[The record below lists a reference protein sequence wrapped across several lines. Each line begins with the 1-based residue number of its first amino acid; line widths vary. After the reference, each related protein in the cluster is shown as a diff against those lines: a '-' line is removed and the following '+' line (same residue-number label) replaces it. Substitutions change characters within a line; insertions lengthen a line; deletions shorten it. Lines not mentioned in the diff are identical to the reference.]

1 MTTTPILKNNTT
13 IASLP
18 IYDSF
23 MLEWELMAAKVIV
36 ADFEWPEYVEVPV
49 GAYIDGKGER
59 FTINT
64 VPNITKQADNSFKYS
79 VRFESELYRLYD
91 KKLRHLNSRTF
102 QFYGTLA
109 EFANLIIS
117 NVNEIAPGHTAGE
130 IDNLPAKTINFSSHT
145 CRTAL
150 DTVAEAFGVEWD
162 FRSKTLSF
170 KKKIGRDTTHVF
182 EVGRGKGLYTLS
194 REYQNDK
201 NIVTRAYGFG
211 SSRNLPEGY
220 TGTELAL
227 PEGYLEKN
235 VDLYG
240 VKEGDYVN
248 EDIYAKVDSA
258 ITGFTPWTEGAG
270 TFKVQDSTLN
280 FNINDNL
287 SPLTAK
293 LSFTSGELQGQEFEI
308 VKFDNATKTYT
319 LKTFVDTSTG
329 RTLPDAVL
337 GAANGDTYTL
347 FDIYMPAERN
357 AAAITELRAA
367 TQAWLDENS
376 VPQVKYSLEID
387 PLHARNN
394 SVLPEPG
401 DRVRVIDGDLGI
413 DIMIRV
419 TKVNYPY
426 SFPDELT
433 PNTKINIEIANF
445 IPYTTTERIINNVI
459 ENKNALVEA
468 KAKND
473 IAQMAL
479 EAIRSKTGIDWLA
492 PGTILIDPAT
502 GLIASS
508 LIIADMVVARQ
519 VRTAITGARTEMY
532 GSTTDTY
539 NANNVLAS
547 RRTTNEAGLMTEVWY
562 NPNGDPIYEIGQ
574 LGPRWFENVEP
585 SWTATKFRS
594 LLTNPNANFAAL
606 ADAVNNSVTCFINQN
621 GNQYVGIEAN
631 KTAYLY
637 NAGQNPSAEFNRPY
651 EAFKNTSGSIQG
663 DNIPDGWY
671 MFADT
676 VLQTGVSSG
685 PGVTTAKIVDARFG
699 YAMQGGMT
707 TTGGQGGETVTVST
721 LADFTAA
728 LSGSTPRI
736 VQYNGNLTSAT
747 AAFINIGSN
756 KTILGMPGSSMTGI
770 GLLAYGTSNIIIRNM
785 TISDVQQYSNIVI
798 KESAHHVWVDHCTL
812 KSDRDHGDQGYGYYD
827 GLLDVGNKADY
838 VTLTFNKLMDNSVA
852 MLIGFKDETPEDV
865 NYLKT
870 TVAYNYFLRCS
881 ERQPTGRFTQDI
893 HVMNNYHYDGGY
905 AVGATMGTT
914 IRTDNNH
921 YENINMVFRSDF
933 NGNPPGSNPGYISG
947 RETNKYTNCQD
958 VYGHLS
964 TAPVTR
970 TPPYDY
976 TTDYLRPVDD
986 VKAYVM
992 EQAGAT
998 LTEAQLLDFTTPA
1011 PSGATV
1017 TTGGLGEGEPGY
1029 ILEFKYMTG
1038 GKVTNGM
1045 TGVKSLEPTHA
1056 CTFEY

>member
-18 IYDSF
+18 VYDTF

-36 ADFEWPEYVEVPV
+36 ADFEWPEYVDVPV
-49 GAYIDGKGER
+49 GAYIDRKGER

-64 VPNITKQADNSFKYS
+64 VPNVTKEADNSFKYS
-79 VRFESELYRLYD
+79 VRFESDLYRLYD

-102 QFYGTLA
+102 QFYGTLL

-117 NVNEIAPGHTAGE
+117 NINEIAPGHTVGE
-130 IDNLPAKTINFSSHT
+130 VDNLPAKTINFSSHT
-145 CRTAL
+145 CIMAV

-162 FRSKTLSF
+162 FRNKTLSF

-182 EVGRGKGLYTLS
+182 EVGRGKGLYTLT

-201 NIVTRAYGFG
+201 NIVTRAYGYG

-220 TGTELAL
+220 TGTELSL
-227 PEGYLEKN
+227 PEGYMEKN

-287 SPLTAK
+287 SPLNAK

-357 AAAITELRAA
+357 TAAITELRAA

-394 SVLPEPG
+394 SIMLEPG
-401 DRVRVIDGDLGI
+401 DRIQLVDAQLGI
-413 DIMIRV
+413 DLIIRV
-419 TKVNYPY
+419 TKVSYPIN
-426 SFPDELT
+426 FPEELT

-445 IPYTTTERIINNVI
+445 IPYTTTERIINSVI
-459 ENKNALVEA
+459 ENKSALTNAKTKSDITQMAVEA
-468 KAKND
+468 
-473 IAQMAL
+473 L
-479 EAIRSKTGIDWLA
+479 RSKTGIDWLP

-685 PGVTTAKIVDARFG
+685 PGATTPKIVDARFG
-699 YAMQGGMT
+699 YATQGGTMP
-707 TTGGQGGETVTVST
+707 TGGQGGTIMPVTTIEQLRNACQNQNDARLIVVEVTVQG
-721 LADFTAA
+721 FV
-728 LSGSTPRI
+728 GEI
-736 VQYNGNLTSAT
+736 IWV
-747 AAFINIGSN
+747 GSN
-756 KTILGMPGSSMTGI
+756 KTVVCKPGVEILGACLKAGAGADPHN
-770 GLLAYGTSNIIIRNM
+770 NIIFRN
-785 TISDVQQYSNIVI
+785 IKSRDVRTNTNLLVRDG
-798 KESAHHVWVDHCTL
+798 AHHVWIDHCEG
-812 KSDRDHGDQGYGYYD
+812 SADRDHGWDGYYD
-827 GLLDVGNKADY
+827 GLLDIGRGASY
-838 VTLTFNKLMDNSVA
+838 VTCTFNRLHDSHIPMQMGFDNSHTED
-852 MLIGFKDETPEDV
+852 IGKIKVT
-865 NYLKT
+865 L
-870 TVAYNYFLRCS
+870 AYNWYHDVS
-881 ERQPTGRFTQDI
+881 ERQPSGRYGEI
-893 HVMNNYHYDGGY
+893 HCFNNYHHNAGY
-905 AVGATMGTT
+905 SIASAMNAQF
-914 IRTDNNH
+914 RLDNNH
-921 YENINMVFRSDF
+921 FDNVTIPVRTDINDV
-933 NGNPPGSNPGYISG
+933 PGLVSG
-947 RETNKYTNCQD
+947 IETNKFTNCGENHILD
-958 VYGHLS
+958 EHKNLWL
-964 TAPVTR
+964 
-970 TPPYDY
+970 PPYLYAD
-976 TTDYLRPVDD
+976 DYLMPKDNVEAF
-986 VKAYVM
+986 VKAN
-992 EQAGAT
+992 AGAT
-998 LTEAQLLDFTTPA
+998 LTEDKLFDFTMPA

-1017 TTGGLGEGEPGY
+1017 TSGGLGEGEPGY
-1029 ILEFKYMTG
+1029 ILEFKYMTN